1 MTTISTHNLTLEPVD
16 NDRQANLCGPMDDNL
31 KALERRLGVE
41 ISYRSNRFKVVG
53 EENHANAVIKI
64 LKDLYIETASVK
76 GKSKEITDEMVHLA
90 ILDASVL
97 EQEPTKVD
105 VDYEQMVTI
114 KTKRGLIKPR
124 NVNQSAY
131 VQNVLTH
138 DISFGIG
145 PAGTG
150 KTYLAVACAVDA
162 LERQEIRRILLT
174 RPAVEAGEKLG
185 FLPGDLSQKVDP
197 YLRPLYDALFEMLG
211 FEKVEK
217 LIERNVI
224 EIAPLAYMRGRTLN
238 DAFIILDESQNT
250 TVEQMKMFLTR
261 IGFNSR
267 AVITGD
273 ITQVDLP
280 RGQKS
285 GLRHAI
291 EVLDNIPG
299 VSFNFFKSKD
309 VVRHPVV
316 ARIVE
321 AYDAHDQKMTR
332 VREERKKREQEEK
345 ERLLKIAE
353 QNIQS
358 PAAQAVIA
366 PELVDNK
373 PSTTDETKSSE
384 GDK

>member
-1 MTTISTHNLTLEPVD
+1 MSPSVSTIDIDLEPAD
-16 NDRQANLCGPMDDNL
+16 NRRIADLCGALDENL
-31 KALERRLGVE
+31 KHIERRLGIE
-41 ISYRSNRFKVVG
+41 ISHRHNEFRIIGPSHTVQAG
-53 EENHANAVIKI
+53 AKI
-64 LKDLYIETASVK
+64 LRDLYVETATVK
-76 GKSKEITDEMVHLA
+76 GDEGKVTPQMVHLA
-90 ILDASVL
+90 VQQAKVL
-97 EQEPTKVD
+97 EQTPTDDPAAEK
-105 VDYEQMVTI
+105 MTHI

-124 NVNQSAY
+124 NHNQAEY
-131 VQNVLTH
+131 VRAILTH
-138 DISFGIG
+138 DVNFGVG

-185 FLPGDLSQKVDP
+185 FLPGDLAQKVDP

-224 EIAPLAYMRGRTLN
+224 EVAPLAYMRGRTLN

-250 TVEQMKMFLTR
+250 TCEQMKMFLTR

-285 GLRHAI
+285 GLRHVI
-291 EVLDNIPG
+291 EVLKDIDAI
-299 VSFNFFKSKD
+299 SFTFFQASD

-316 ARIVE
+316 QRIVQAYE
-321 AYDAHDQKMTR
+321 AFD
-332 VREERKKREQEEK
+332 EK
-345 ERLLKIAE
+345 
-353 QNIQS
+353 S
-358 PAAQAVIA
+358 
-366 PELVDNK
+366 
-373 PSTTDETKSSE
+373 
-384 GDK
+384 

>member
-1 MTTISTHNLTLEPVD
+1 LSKNTSINFELSPAD
-16 NDRQANLCGPMDDNL
+16 NNRLANLCGAIDDNL
-31 KALERRLGVE
+31 KTIERRMGVE
-41 ISYRSNRFKVVG
+41 ISYRSHEFKVMG
-53 EENHANAVIKI
+53 KAINCEAVKNLLIN
-64 LKDLYIETASVK
+64 LYLETEIVK
-76 GKSKEITDEMVHLA
+76 GKSKDISAKMVHLA
-90 ILDASVL
+90 IIDAGALEVDSSKLDAKFDDIL
-97 EQEPTKVD
+97 
-105 VDYEQMVTI
+105 TI
-114 KTKRGLIKPR
+114 KTKRGVIKPR
-124 NVNQSAY
+124 NENQQSY
-131 VQNVLTH
+131 VKNVITN
-138 DISFGIG
+138 DITFGVG
-145 PAGTG
+145 VAGTG
-150 KTYLAVACAVDA
+150 KTYLAVACAVEA

-224 EIAPLAYMRGRTLN
+224 EVAPLAYMRGRTLN

-291 EVLDNIPG
+291 EVLEDIPG
-299 VSFNFFKSKD
+299 VSFNFFQSKD

-316 ARIVE
+316 ARIVD
-321 AYDAHDQKMTR
+321 AYDAFEQKENR
-332 VREERKKREQEEK
+332 
-345 ERLLKIAE
+345 LKIEKQQRKANE
-353 QNIQS
+353 IAS
-358 PAAQAVIA
+358 AAKSLN
-366 PELVDNK
+366 EN
-373 PSTTDETKSSE
+373 SSE
-384 GDK
+384 NSIESSNER